1 MSIVP
6 TDNPFSGNL
15 FGAPKDA
22 FEYLL
27 DAIIATVPSKREALV
42 KPHLQVFTAHPV
54 IKELIS
60 QGKAPAPTEDI
71 PPANLE
77 LKQIQNTLST
87 LSKALERL
95 SKGNPPSKN
104 PSPSTRKKQ
113 KGRENNQQPQH
124 TYSAVVGSRPP
135 NPSLVVDLAHMDFP
149 DGSRPRPEHICKV
162 LNRKLG
168 EVMPP
173 QAQVAAARWTAKGNL
188 VITAGPSSS
197 SVSLLSAAPHINAIL
212 STTLKLPSHSPFA
225 QPMSQAKLAT
235 SQNTRNP
242 GVTNLAPKQSYSQ
255 AVQTRK
261 PTRDPVKQAHD
272 CGKMSHDSSRDP
284 PVSSASHDPSRDHT
298 RSHDPTCFGRVS
310 HPLINTW
317 QTVGTNQRIN
327 ERVGIPPMKRNPQ
340 RDFPLALKRIE
351 PVRSNA
357 QYCAAAI
364 GTPPYS

>member
-135 NPSLVVDLAHMDFP
+135 NPSLVVDLVEVEVWRVERSERNWSK
-149 DGSRPRPEHICKV
+149 DGV
-162 LNRKLG
+162 LVPTMYSIYTTRHNS
-168 EVMPP
+168 
-173 QAQVAAARWTAKGNL
+173 NY
-188 VITAGPSSS
+188 PS
-197 SVSLLSAAPHINAIL
+197 
-212 STTLKLPSHSPFA
+212 
-225 QPMSQAKLAT
+225 QC
-235 SQNTRNP
+235 
-242 GVTNLAPKQSYSQ
+242 
-255 AVQTRK
+255 
-261 PTRDPVKQAHD
+261 VKA
-272 CGKMSHDSSRDP
+272 
-284 PVSSASHDPSRDHT
+284 
-298 RSHDPTCFGRVS
+298 
-310 HPLINTW
+310 
-317 QTVGTNQRIN
+317 
-327 ERVGIPPMKRNPQ
+327 
-340 RDFPLALKRIE
+340 
-351 PVRSNA
+351 
-357 QYCAAAI
+357 
-364 GTPPYS
+364 